1 MKCENCNKDYKENEI
16 QNGICKEC
24 RKKGRNNTIKIILIA
39 VVLSVLINLIIEIWS
54 NDNISN
60 KSFKIESF
68 NMETEKNTYTYAED
82 SVSYSGKG
90 IITCKDTNGDYI
102 VLIEEI
108 NKASN
113 ETNYIPIIVHNGKG
127 EITTYDSNYSGTI
140 EKPEYEFNIIGYRKF
155 RTIL

>member
-1 MKCENCNKDYKENEI
+1 
-16 QNGICKEC
+16 
-24 RKKGRNNTIKIILIA
+24 
-39 VVLSVLINLIIEIWS
+39 
-54 NDNISN
+54 
-60 KSFKIESF
+60 
-68 NMETEKNTYTYAED
+68 METEKNTYTYAED